1 MKKAEVPIL
10 IDTLKEL
17 YPGATCELTHRNPF
31 ELLIAV
37 ILSAQCTDKLVNEV
51 TPGLFAKYPT
61 PDAMQELTQEQME
74 EEIRRIGLFRN
85 KAKNILE
92 TCRRLVAEQGGQVP
106 NEYDYLVSL
115 PGVGRKTANV
125 VLSTAFGVPAI
136 AVDTHVD
143 RLAHRLGLTK
153 AKNVLDTEKDLMRKL
168 PKEEWTF
175 THHALILHGRRVCG
189 ARSPKCEICPL
200 NPICT
205 EFAKL
210 SKAAAKA
217 SIKSAAKSAT
227 RLSSKREKSPKQ

>member
-10 IDTLKEL
+10 IERLREL
-17 YPGATCELTHRNPF
+17 YPDATCELVHRNPF

-51 TPGLFAKYPT
+51 TPGLFAKYPA
-61 PDAMQELTQEQME
+61 PHDFLPLSQEQME

-92 TCRRLVAEQGGQVP
+92 TCRRLVEEHDGQVP
-106 NEYDYLVSL
+106 NDYDVLVSL

-143 RLAHRLGLTK
+143 RLSHHLGLTK
-153 AKNVLDTEKDLMRKL
+153 ATNVLQTEKDLMKKL
-168 PKEEWTF
+168 PKSEWTF
-175 THHALILHGRRVCG
+175 LHHALILHGRRVCS
-189 ARSPKCEICPL
+189 ARSPKCHNCSLQEICDYNKKASKVTKP
-200 NPICT
+200 
-205 EFAKL
+205 ASK
-210 SKAAAKA
+210 SKAAKE
-217 SIKSAAKSAT
+217 SRQAT
-227 RLSSKREKSPKQ
+227 TT

>member
-10 IDTLKEL
+10 IEHLTTL
-17 YPGATCELTHRNPF
+17 YPDATCELIHRNPF

-51 TPGLFAKYPT
+51 TPGLFANYPT
-61 PDAMQELTQEQME
+61 AFEMAKLSQEAME

-92 TCRRLVAEQGGQVP
+92 TCRRLVDEQNGEVP
-106 NEYDYLVSL
+106 NDYEYLVSL

-143 RLAHRLGLTK
+143 RLAHRLGLSK
-153 AKNVLDTEKDLMRKL
+153 ATNVLQTEKDLMRKL
-168 PKEEWTF
+168 PKEKWTF
-175 THHALILHGRRVCG
+175 AHHALILHGRRVCG
-189 ARSPKCEICPL
+189 ARSPKCGMCPMTEICAH
-200 NPICT
+200 
-205 EFAKL
+205 AKKE
-210 SKAAAKA
+210 SKAAAK
-217 SIKSAAKSAT
+217 KAT
-227 RLSSKREKSPKQ
+227 KQTV

>member
-1 MKKAEVPIL
+1 MMMKQADIPVL
-10 IDTLKEL
+10 IRRLRDM
-17 YPGATCELTHRNPF
+17 YPDARCELIHNNPF

-51 TPGLFAKYPT
+51 TPGLFAKYPR
-61 PDAMQELTQEQME
+61 PEDFLNVSQEEME

-92 TCRRLVAEQGGQVP
+92 TCRRLVEEQGGQVP
-106 NEYDYLVSL
+106 NDYQYLVSL

-143 RLAHRLGLTK
+143 RLSHRLGLTK
-153 AKNVLDTEKDLMRKL
+153 ATNVLQTERDLMKKL

-175 THHALILHGRRVCG
+175 THHALILHGRRVCS
-189 ARSPKCEICPL
+189 ARNPKCEICPL
-200 NPICT
+200 QSVC
-205 EFAKL
+205 EHYKKE
-210 SKAAAKA
+210 SKKAAKQTRKKA
-217 SIKSAAKSAT
+217 
-227 RLSSKREKSPKQ
+227 EE

>member
-1 MKKAEVPIL
+1 MKKAEIPVL
-10 IDTLKEL
+10 IEQLQEM
-17 YPGATCELTHRNPF
+17 YPDATCELVHQNPF

-61 PDAMQELTQEQME
+61 PADFVNLTQEEME
-74 EEIRRIGLFRN
+74 EAIRRIGLFRN

-92 TCRRLVAEQGGQVP
+92 TCRRLVEEQGGEVP
-106 NEYDYLVSL
+106 NDYEYLVSL

-143 RLAHRLGLTK
+143 RLSHRLGLSK
-153 AKNVLDTEKDLMRKL
+153 ATNVLQTEKDLMRKL
-168 PKEEWTF
+168 PKEHWTF

-200 NPICT
+200 QEICSHYKQ
-205 EFAKL
+205 A
-210 SKAAAKA
+210 SKTAAKR
-217 SIKSAAKSAT
+217 T
-227 RLSSKREKSPKQ
+227 RKARADNL